1 MVRKDVSKIKTL
13 VEAIKLGDTD
23 LVRSMITAEPAL
35 LAATDDDAFG
45 ATALIHAVGTES
57 REMVDLLLDLGA
69 DIDQRSD
76 WWAGS
81 FGVLDS
87 ASDDLF
93 QRLLDR
99 GATLT
104 AHAAARTGR
113 VDDLRAMLDADPSLA
128 SARGGDGQTP
138 LHFAGTVGVA
148 DLLLSRGAD
157 IEALDI
163 DHASTPAQWLASTRP
178 EISAHLVSRGAT
190 PDPFMAVRIGDVALL
205 EKCIRI
211 EPEGVHVRVSRK
223 RFPVKPPA
231 AGHIYLFTIGE
242 GCGLLHA
249 AASANK
255 PDPIRWLTAHGAD
268 PMARG
273 GYDDATPLHLA
284 AWEDA
289 PEAIAAL
296 LDAGAEIDVKS
307 GPMHKNEPIGWAIV
321 GGSARA
327 FHALRARGASLR
339 PHHREDIQRGVEG
352 AFRHL
357 NPKRPLR
364 VWREIADAMNG

>member
-1 MVRKDVSKIKTL
+1 MVRQDVWKIKRL
-13 VEAIKLGDTD
+13 AGAIKLGDID
-23 LVRSMITAEPAL
+23 LVRSMVTAEPPL
-35 LAATDDDAFG
+35 LTATDDRAFG
-45 ATALIHAVGTES
+45 ATALIHAVGTDS
-57 REMVDLLLDLGA
+57 REMVDLLLELGA

-87 ASDDLF
+87 ASDELF
-93 QRLLDR
+93 QHLLDR
-99 GATLT
+99 GAMLT
-104 AHAAARTGR
+104 PHAAARKGR
-113 VDDLRAMLDADPSLA
+113 VDDLRAMLDADPSLV

-163 DHASTPAQWLASTRP
+163 DHASTPAQWLASVRP
-178 EISAHLVSRGAT
+178 EVSGHLISRGAT
-190 PDPFMAVRIGDVALL
+190 ADAFMAVRIGDVALL
-205 EKCIRI
+205 EKCVRS
-211 EPEGVHVRVSRK
+211 EPDGVHVRVSRR

-231 AGHIYLFTIGE
+231 AGHIYLYTIGE

-255 PDPIRWLTAHGAD
+255 ADPIRWLTDHGAD
-268 PMARG
+268 LLMRG

-296 LDAGAEIDVKS
+296 LDAGAQIDAKS
-307 GPMHKNEPIGWAIV
+307 GPMHRNEPVGWAIV
-321 GGSARA
+321 SGSARA
-327 FHALRARGASLR
+327 FHVLRARGASLQ
-339 PHHREDIQRGVEG
+339 PHHREDIQRGAEG
-352 AFRHL
+352 AFRSL
-357 NPKRPLR
+357 NPKRPLGA
-364 VWREIADAMNG
+364 WSEIAAAIRG